1 MSSFILQAL
10 PGFLLVFCRITAFFV
25 TAPLLS
31 MRSVPAQFRI
41 GIAFFMTLFTF
52 MSIDAELMQFDA
64 AYILMVIREVLI
76 GILLGFVAYLF
87 FTVVQMS
94 GSFVDMQ
101 MGLGITNVIDPMT
114 GVQSPLIGNFKFM
127 LALLL
132 FLALDG
138 HHYLLTAIM
147 NSYDWVPLDNAFFS
161 RIYEGSITTFLLKTL
176 GTMFVLAFQMT
187 APMIVALFLVDVGLG
202 MLARSAPQFNVFILG
217 LPLKSMVG
225 FIIMLVM
232 VPGFLY
238 LFQQLFSQLFDAIG
252 QVLMILQG

>member
-1 MSSFILQAL
+1 MSSFVLQAL
-10 PGFLLVFCRITAFFV
+10 PAFLLVLCRITAFFV

-41 GIAFFMTLFTF
+41 GIAFFMALFTF
-52 MSIDAELMQFDA
+52 MSINVEFMQIDA
-64 AYILMVIREVLI
+64 AYILMVLREVLI

-87 FTVVQMS
+87 FAVVQVS

-101 MGLGITNVIDPMT
+101 MGFGIANVIDPMT
-114 GVQSPLIGNFKFM
+114 GTQSPLIGNLKFM
-127 LALLL
+127 LAILL

-147 NSYDWVPLDNAFFS
+147 NSYEWVPLDNAFFN
-161 RIYEGSITTFLLKTL
+161 RIYEGSISTFLIKTL

-187 APMIVALFLVDVGLG
+187 APMIVAFFLVDVGLG

-217 LPLKSMVG
+217 LPLKNMIG
-225 FIIMLVM
+225 FIVMLVM

-238 LFQQLFSQLFDAIG
+238 LFQQLFSQLFDAVG
-252 QVLMILQG
+252 QLLKIMQG

>member
-1 MSSFILQAL
+1 MSSFVLQAL
-10 PGFLLVFCRITAFFV
+10 PAFLLVLCRITAFFV

-41 GIAFFMTLFTF
+41 GIAFFMALFTF
-52 MSIDAELMQFDA
+52 MSINVEFMQIDA
-64 AYILMVIREVLI
+64 AYILMVLREVLI

-87 FTVVQMS
+87 FAVVQVS

-101 MGLGITNVIDPMT
+101 MGFGIANVIDPMT
-114 GVQSPLIGNFKFM
+114 GTQSPLIGNLKFM
-127 LALLL
+127 LAILL

-138 HHYLLTAIM
+138 HHFLLTAIM
-147 NSYDWVPLDNAFFS
+147 NSYEWVPLDNAFFN
-161 RIYEGSITTFLLKTL
+161 RIYEGSISTFLIKTL

-217 LPLKSMVG
+217 LPLKNMIG
-225 FIIMLVM
+225 FIVMLVM

-238 LFQQLFSQLFDAIG
+238 LFQQLFSQLFDAVG
-252 QVLMILQG
+252 QLLKIMQG

>member
-1 MSSFILQAL
+1 MSSFVLQAL
-10 PGFLLVFCRITAFFV
+10 PAFLLVLCRITAFFV

-41 GIAFFMTLFTF
+41 GIAFFMALFTF
-52 MSIDAELMQFDA
+52 MSINVEFMQIDA
-64 AYILMVIREVLI
+64 AYILMVLREVLI

-87 FTVVQMS
+87 FAVVQVS

-101 MGLGITNVIDPMT
+101 MGFGIANVIDPMT
-114 GVQSPLIGNFKFM
+114 GTQSPLIGNLKFM
-127 LALLL
+127 LAILL

-147 NSYDWVPLDNAFFS
+147 NSYEWVPLDNAFFN
-161 RIYEGSITTFLLKTL
+161 RIYEGSISTFLIKTL

-217 LPLKSMVG
+217 LPLKNMIG
-225 FIIMLVM
+225 FIVMLVM

-238 LFQQLFSQLFDAIG
+238 LFQQLFSQLFDAVG
-252 QVLMILQG
+252 QLLKIMQG